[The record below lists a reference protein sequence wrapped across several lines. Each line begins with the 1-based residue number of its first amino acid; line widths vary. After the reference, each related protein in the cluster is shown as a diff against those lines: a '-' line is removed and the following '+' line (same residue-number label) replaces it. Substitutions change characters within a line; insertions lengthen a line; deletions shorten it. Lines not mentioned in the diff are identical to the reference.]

1 MKTSF
6 IILSVCLCIWV
17 SMWEPLATKYWI
29 HSGYR
34 NHMPIICPGILP
46 YVKVILSISKINYCD
61 SLAAGLQQPKRTVL
75 YICVT
80 LVF

>member
-6 IILSVCLCIWV
+6 IIISVCLCIWV
-17 SMWEPLATKYWI
+17 SMLEPLATKNWI

-61 SLAAGLQQPKRTVL
+61 SLAASLQQPKSTVL

>member
-6 IILSVCLCIWV
+6 IIISVCLCIRV

-61 SLAAGLQQPKRTVL
+61 SLAASLQQPKRTVL